1 MNTNQIETT
10 EQSKVLNDINFNLM
24 NELKESEANLS
35 KANEIIKIKNIY
47 LADFELK
54 FQCLMEECN
63 ILRKTNL
70 QLFKDNQLYKQKEID
85 KELEETNCQKIL
97 SINDPWVSD
106 DVLIN

>member
-1 MNTNQIETT
+1 MSTNQIETP
-10 EQSKVLNDINFNLM
+10 EQSEVLNALKNK
-24 NELKESEANLS
+24 LKESEENLS

-47 LADFELK
+47 LADFEL
-54 FQCLMEECN
+54 ECN

-85 KELEETNCQKIL
+85 KELATKRQEIL
-97 SINDPWVSD
+97 SVNDPWVSD